1 MSLHYYSSEPSGIS
15 PAGRTRH
22 STPMM
27 VSVGF
32 MEVVLVPKIHVNT
45 NLQNWNWTFR
55 FLELQTTFSVNG
67 CLVNHFPCKNLESSN
82 WNNIHKG
89 MFQVPAQIHLY
100 LFPYR
105 ITHISLEN
113 LRCKA
118 IFVHTKN
125 IQGVS
130 IDVSPR
136 EVDQPPTCFFWPKK
150 RSSPGRNNY

>member
-1 MSLHYYSSEPSGIS
+1 
-15 PAGRTRH
+15 
-22 STPMM
+22 
-27 VSVGF
+27 
-32 MEVVLVPKIHVNT
+32 
-45 NLQNWNWTFR
+45 
-55 FLELQTTFSVNG
+55 
-67 CLVNHFPCKNLESSN
+67 
-82 WNNIHKG
+82 

-136 EVDQPPTCFFWPKK
+136 EVDQPPTCFFDPKK
-150 RSSPGRNNY
+150 GRALEETTIKTSETPCLDL